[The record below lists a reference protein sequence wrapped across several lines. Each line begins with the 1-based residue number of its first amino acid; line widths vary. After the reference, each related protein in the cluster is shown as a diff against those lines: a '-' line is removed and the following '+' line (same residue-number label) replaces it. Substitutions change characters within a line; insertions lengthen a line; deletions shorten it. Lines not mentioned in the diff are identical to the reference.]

1 MRNASEVEMSEK
13 PGFQLL
19 DVDGSDENL
28 LAYEL
33 NKGDVTDDELAPYWK
48 RFDEAVKEGRRLRI
62 YAEMHAKPKFGDG
75 LVLEKLKR
83 IESAKSIIER
93 MAIVGDAKWL
103 PGYAKI
109 MAPVMRVEIRH
120 FPMGDNRAAI
130 DWVLESRKE

>member
-1 MRNASEVEMSEK
+1 MSEK

-19 DVDGSDENL
+19 DLDGSDENL

-33 NKGDVTDDELAPYWK
+33 NEGEVTDDELAPYWT
-48 RFDEAVKEGRRLRI
+48 RFDEAVQDGRRLRI

-83 IESAKSIIER
+83 IESVKSIVER
-93 MAIVGDAKWL
+93 MAIVGDAEWL

-109 MAPVMRVEIRH
+109 MAPFMQIEIRH
-120 FPMGDNRAAI
+120 FPMGDKRAAM
-130 DWVLESRKE
+130 DWVRD